1 MQALGFIRI
10 LLSSSS
16 ASNQTVFECLL
27 HAEGC
32 AECPEKKT
40 DDEIFIQ
47 TLTTSRGGKEYTPKG
62 TYLGV

>member
-16 ASNQTVFECLL
+16 AFNQTVFKCLL

-32 AECPEKKT
+32 AKCRQKKT

-47 TLTTSRGGKEYTPKG
+47 TLTTSREGKEYTPKG

>member
-16 ASNQTVFECLL
+16 AFNQTVSECLL

-32 AECPEKKT
+32 VRKKT

-47 TLTTSRGGKEYTPKG
+47 TLTTSREGKEYTPKRI
-62 TYLGV
+62 YLGV